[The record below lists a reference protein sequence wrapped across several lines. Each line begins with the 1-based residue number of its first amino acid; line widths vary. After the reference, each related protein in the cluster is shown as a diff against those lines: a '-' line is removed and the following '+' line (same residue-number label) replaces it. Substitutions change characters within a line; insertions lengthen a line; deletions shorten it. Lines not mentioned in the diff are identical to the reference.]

1 MDEERFSRPVIK
13 MPRKDKHGT
22 NGINNFQPITL
33 LNTVTMILTKVS
45 DNGLQ
50 AALCSLFYPE
60 LLLRVSMCFESFTPV
75 KEGISDNRLLSSKAL
90 YRLLVRCGRSR
101 YSKG

>member
-1 MDEERFSRPVIK
+1 MDEERFTRHVIK
-13 MPRKDKHGT
+13 LSRKDKHGS
-22 NGINNFQPITL
+22 NGINNFEPVIM

-60 LLLRVSMCFESFTPV
+60 LLSRVPVRFESFTPV
-75 KEGISDNRLLSSKAL
+75 KEGISEKPT
-90 YRLLVRCGRSR
+90 VVF
-101 YSKG
+101 